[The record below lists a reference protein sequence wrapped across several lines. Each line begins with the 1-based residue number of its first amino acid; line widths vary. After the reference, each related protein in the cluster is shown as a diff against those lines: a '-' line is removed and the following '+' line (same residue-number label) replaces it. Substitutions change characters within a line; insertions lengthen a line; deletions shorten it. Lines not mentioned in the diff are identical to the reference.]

1 MRLAMRLLG
10 WLPTPTIGVYV
21 ASSFIVLFLVV
32 LAVLVGVLQTLD
44 LLARSDEIMAAEG
57 ASRTALWRY
66 VGLRAPQLVD
76 QFAPFAALL
85 ASLFALTTFRQRS
98 EITMMRAA
106 GLSAPRIL
114 LPMMTACALIATS
127 HAVFSE
133 TVVVPTTAKLAH
145 WEKND
150 FRGGLERPQQVRN
163 DIWLLRGTDIIKAEE
178 ARWAGGSFV
187 MTGLTVYHR
196 DTVGRIVRTDRAL
209 TGEYTDG
216 TWRLYD
222 LRRLDLETGEVIKAP
237 IAPWAVELRPA
248 EVFAVATVPSET
260 SWPEL
265 TRRIEQLRAA
275 GLPADALETA
285 ALHRFSAPLASIF
298 MPLLAGIAGFG
309 ASRHGGLLIRVI
321 FGMALGFGYF
331 VVDNLARAMGDF
343 GILPPYV
350 AALSPTVL
358 FTIIGLAMMLELER

>member
-1 MRLAMRLLG
+1 MRRAVWLLG
-10 WLPTPTIGVYV
+10 WLPTPTFGVYV
-21 ASSFIVLFLVV
+21 ASRFVVLFAIVL
-32 LAVLVGVLQTLD
+32 AILVGVLQTLD

-57 ASRTALWRY
+57 ATRGALWRY
-66 VGLRAPQLVD
+66 VCLRAPQLVD
-76 QFAPFAALL
+76 QFTPFAALL

-114 LPMMTACALIATS
+114 MPMMSACALIAAS
-127 HAVFSE
+127 HGIFSE
-133 TVVVPTTAKLAH
+133 GVVVPATAKLAY

-150 FRGGLERPQQVRN
+150 FKTALEQPQQVRSN
-163 DIWLLRGTDIIKAEE
+163 IWMLRGTDIIKAEE
-178 ARWAGGSFV
+178 ARWAGGSFI

-196 DTVGRIVRTDRAL
+196 DSRGRIVRTDRAL
-209 TGEYTDG
+209 TGEYADAQ
-216 TWRLYD
+216 WRLYD
-222 LRRLDLETGEVIKAP
+222 LRRLNLETGEVSKTP
-237 IAPWAVELRPA
+237 SAPWPVDLKPA
-248 EVFAVATVPSET
+248 EVFAVATEPAET

-309 ASRHGGLLIRVI
+309 ASRHGGLLVRVI
-321 FGMALGFGYF
+321 AGMALGFGYF

-350 AALSPTVL
+350 AALSPTIL
-358 FTIIGLAMMLELER
+358 FAIIGLAMMLEMER